1 MVALTEHM
9 ASTNKRPYARLEIQ
23 EEFVDKG
30 DIQRIVAQAQS
41 EAEAIRAADTHDYE
55 ERVLGLLASKGLKV
69 TRLKR
74 KSAQRY
80 NVTTANA
87 SFGPVTL
94 LDLERQCVKLGLL
107 PE

>member
-1 MVALTEHM
+1 M
-9 ASTNKRPYARLEIQ
+9 
-23 EEFVDKG
+23 DKLDMQQLVRNAKIEG
-30 DIQRIVAQAQS
+30 
-41 EAEAIRAADTHDYE
+41 EAIRAADTPENE

-94 LDLERQCVKLGLL
+94 LDLQRQCVKLGLII
-107 PE
+107 E

>member
-1 MVALTEHM
+1 MD
-9 ASTNKRPYARLEIQ
+9 RLEM
-23 EEFVDKG
+23 
-30 DIQRIVAQAQS
+30 QRIAMEANK
-41 EAEAIRAADTHDYE
+41 EAEAIRAADTPENE
-55 ERVLGLLASKGLKV
+55 ERVIGLLTAKGLKV
-69 TRLKR
+69 TRLKK

-94 LDLERQCVKLGLL
+94 LDLQRQCVKLGLL